1 MNRSRVISVAFI
13 ILFIYITAVA
23 LVYIKH
29 RSRVLFVQ
37 SQVLEKEQ
45 NRLAAEWSML
55 LLEQGA
61 LLEHGKVEREARETL
76 KMHEPKDKRV
86 VVVQ

>member
-1 MNRSRVISVAFI
+1 MSVAFI
-13 ILFIYITAVA
+13 ILFIYVTAVA

-45 NRLAAEWSML
+45 KRLADEWSML
-55 LLEQGA
+55 LVEQGT
-61 LLEHGKVEREARETL
+61 LLSHGKVEREARKTL
-76 KMHEPKDKRV
+76 KMREPTDKHV